1 MKVRDW
7 VELLRHGKKVFLK
20 KDAMPVYL
28 IHFVT
33 EVCNLRCSHCFDYFY
48 EEGPKRKPH
57 ELTLD
62 EIDKMTKSLGELLF
76 LLPTGGEP
84 FLRADLP
91 KIIELYYKN
100 CHLRNVGMPTNGS
113 LTEKVVAGVEEILAR
128 CPDLNFGLDISI
140 DGIGK
145 DHDTIRCMNGLFEKC
160 METYRR
166 LKEVEKHHSNFKVCV
181 EVTIQK
187 YNQHKLDEI
196 YDYFTRELKTYNV
209 LVRVVRGKPRD
220 PAEADIDIDLVEQFT
235 SKLERGIKEGAY
247 HGHAVYPM
255 SDFITARELVGRR
268 IQIDLLKSNSYQI
281 PCYAANLMGVIK
293 SNGDV
298 MACELRDDKLG
309 NIREHDYDFRKLW
322 LSSKAKAI
330 SKDILDN
337 KCFCT
342 HECFMSTNILFNPT
356 LLPRLAGEVAGL
368 RLARLR
374 GPQPSGDPQETGPS
388 VDRPAPAPAVGPTL
402 PILQPGDPLVAEPA
416 QDPHA
421 TESIA

>member
-1 MKVRDW
+1 MIMKFGDMVDM
-7 VELLRHGKKVFLK
+7 VRHGKKVFHK
-20 KDAMPVYL
+20 KNAMPVYL

-33 EVCNLRCSHCFDYFY
+33 EVCNLRCSHCFDYFF
-48 EEGPKRKPH
+48 EEGPKRKPF

-84 FLRADLP
+84 FLRSDLP
-91 KIIELYYKN
+91 QIIELYYRN

-128 CPDLNFGLDISI
+128 CPSLNFGLDISI

-145 DHDTIRCMNGLFEKC
+145 DHDSIRCMNGLFEKC

-166 LKEVEKHHSNFKVCV
+166 LKEVAARHPNFKVCV

-187 YNQHKLDEI
+187 YNQDKLDEI
-196 YDYFTRELKTYNV
+196 YDYFVRELKTYNI

-220 PAEADIDIDLVEQFT
+220 PAEADIDLDLVEDFVF
-235 SKLERGIKEGAY
+235 KLDRGIKQGAY
-247 HGHAVYPM
+247 HGHSVYPM
-255 SDFITARELVGRR
+255 SNLITARELVGRR
-268 IQIDLLKSNSYQI
+268 IQLDVLKQNTYQI

-309 NIREHDYDFRKLW
+309 NIREYDYDFRKLW
-322 LSSKAKAI
+322 LDSKAKAI
-330 SKDILDN
+330 SKDIIDN

-342 HECFMSTNILFNPT
+342 HECFMSTNILFNPK
-356 LLPRLAGEVAGL
+356 LLPRLAAEVVSL
-368 RLARLR
+368 STARIR
-374 GPQPSGDPQETGPS
+374 GPQSSPDSPPD
-388 VDRPAPAPAVGPTL
+388 
-402 PILQPGDPLVAEPA
+402 DPL
-416 QDPHA
+416 A
-421 TESIA
+421 TEGMA